1 MHVHSGKLGET
12 GALAAEVTH
21 LIIYKATTVL
31 RGHWENRGEQDRSGF
46 CVASTYVANNAN
58 NLADHLKL

>member
-1 MHVHSGKLGET
+1 MHVHSGRSGET
-12 GALAAEVTH
+12 GTLAAEVTH

-31 RGHWENRGEQDRSGF
+31 WEHWENRGEQDRSGF

-58 NLADHLKL
+58 NLADR